1 MLRRKSALVVQG
13 SLRVKALLLIFWL
26 IFKSIRRKFYSHMT
40 LIMIISL
47 SKYQSLRTIF
57 FRTTLPSN
65 ITLLFFPPN
74 AERGR
79 QEIPVKKT
87 SSPPWSIMW
96 IFCWC
101 NNIITGHNKEIIC
114 VWGWTKRYNG
124 VISLKKRKKKLT
136 CCSPTS
142 SWL

>member
-1 MLRRKSALVVQG
+1 MVIQG
-13 SLRVKALLLIFWL
+13 SLRVKVLLLIFWL

-79 QEIPVKKT
+79 QEILVKKT

-101 NNIITGHNKEIIC
+101 NNIITGHNKEIIR
-114 VWGWTKRYNG
+114 VWGWTKWYNG
-124 VISLKKRKKKLT
+124 VILLKKRKKKLT

-142 SWL
+142 SWQ